1 MNDDPGFDRVKMR
14 RALPALAQA
23 GLSAARI
30 AAAAAHLARA
40 RAALE
45 VVTEAVL
52 ARASRSIPTGF
63 AVDPAALTA
72 APREVGLR
80 ALAVLL
86 MAVGGQAYRP
96 RFEALERLFDALAG
110 GTLGGGVT
118 LHGCRIAPAPRG
130 AREFRGLTLL
140 IQPEKPAKPPN
151 PPAPGAEV
159 LRLMG
164 QHCCG
169 AAAKLLTF

>member
-1 MNDDPGFDRVKMR
+1 MR
-14 RALPALAQA
+14 RACAALEEA
-23 GLSAARI
+23 GLHRARI

-52 ARASRSIPTGF
+52 ARASRPHRRRLCRSI
-63 AVDPAALTA
+63 PAALAA

-80 ALAVLL
+80 ALAALL

-96 RFEALERLFDALAG
+96 RFEALERLFDRMAA

-118 LHGCRIAPAPRG
+118 LHGCRIAPPARG
-130 AREFRGLTLL
+130 SRDFRAQTLADPAGKTPENRQIRAAKALMPDCAR
-140 IQPEKPAKPPN
+140 
-151 PPAPGAEV
+151 
-159 LRLMG
+159 
-164 QHCCG
+164 CCG
-169 AAAKLLTF
+169 AAVKLLTF